1 MIDIFSR
8 SNISLR
14 QLHQFRVLAEELHFG
29 RAAERLNMTQPPLS
43 MAIRSLEETLALK
56 LFARTNRHV
65 ALTCAGNTFL
75 TEVQRLEANLDQA
88 IARTHRVAAGEEG
101 EVRLGVLSASS
112 FLPLIIR
119 TIAEAR
125 PGLSLDI
132 SEATTAEQL
141 QMIAEDRIDA
151 GLMRPPV
158 HRPPELT
165 YHVIARQRLV
175 AVLPDGH
182 PLAGMA
188 QIPVAAFDQQPFIG
202 TPTDTANGLHGRI
215 LSLTE
220 TVGFKPNLV
229 QIVRETA
236 TVIVL
241 VAGGLGISI
250 VPENEHLAS
259 YPGISVRPLAP
270 LSNGPAAEI
279 PLWLAWSNKNHR
291 EPYRGFLD
299 VIRRRFPVSE
309 GDAV

>member
-1 MIDIFSR
+1 
-8 SNISLR
+8 
-14 QLHQFRVLAEELHFG
+14 
-29 RAAERLNMTQPPLS
+29 MTQPPLS

-65 ALTCAGNTFL
+65 ALTCAGKTFL
-75 TEVQRLEANLDQA
+75 AEVQRLEANLDQA

-112 FLPLIIR
+112 FLPAIIQ

-151 GLMRPPV
+151 GLMRPPI
-158 HRPPELT
+158 HRPPELEH
-165 YHVIARQRLV
+165 HVIARQRLV

-182 PLAGMA
+182 PLADMS
-188 QIPVAAFDQQPFIG
+188 QIPIEAFDQQPFIG
-202 TPTDTANGLHGRI
+202 TPTDVANGLHGRI

-220 TVGFKPNLV
+220 TVGFEPRLV

-236 TVIVL
+236 TVVVL

-250 VPENEHLAS
+250 VPEHDHLSS
-259 YPGISVRPLAP
+259 YPGIHVRPLAP
-270 LSNGPAAEI
+270 LPNGPTAEI
-279 PLWLAWSNKNHR
+279 PLWLAWFKSNHR
-291 EPYRGFLD
+291 EPFRGFLD
-299 VIRRRFPVSE
+299 VIRQKIPASE
-309 GDAV
+309 NNST

>member
-1 MIDIFSR
+1 
-8 SNISLR
+8 
-14 QLHQFRVLAEELHFG
+14 
-29 RAAERLNMTQPPLS
+29 MTQPPLS

-65 ALTCAGNTFL
+65 ALTCAGETFL
-75 TEVQRLEANLDQA
+75 TEVQRLEVNLDQA
-88 IARTHRVAAGEEG
+88 ISRTHRVATGEEG

-112 FLPLIIR
+112 FLPVIIQ
-119 TIAEAR
+119 TIAGAR

-151 GLMRPPV
+151 GLMRPPT
-158 HRPPELT
+158 HRPPELEH
-165 YHVIARQRLV
+165 HVIARQRLV

-182 PLAGMA
+182 PLADMP
-188 QIPVAAFDQQPFIG
+188 QIPVEAFDQQPFIG
-202 TPTDTANGLHGRI
+202 TPTDAANGLHGRI

-220 TVGFKPNLV
+220 AAGFEPRLV

-250 VPENEHLAS
+250 VPEHDHLAS
-259 YPGISVRPLAP
+259 YPGILVRPLAP
-270 LSNGPAAEI
+270 QPNGPAAEI
-279 PLWLAWSNKNHR
+279 PLWLAWFKSNQR
-291 EPYRGFLD
+291 EPFQGFLD
-299 VIRRRFPVSE
+299 VICQKFPASE
-309 GDAV
+309 NNSA